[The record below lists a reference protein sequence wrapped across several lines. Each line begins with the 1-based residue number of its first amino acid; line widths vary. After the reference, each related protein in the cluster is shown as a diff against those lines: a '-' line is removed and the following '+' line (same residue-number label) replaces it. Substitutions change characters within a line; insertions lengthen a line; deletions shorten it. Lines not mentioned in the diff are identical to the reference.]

1 MTQKFHDELNEL
13 KIEIITMGQL
23 ANKMLQKATDSLKN
37 DDIKAASWVQ
47 SKKGLVAEMDRSI
60 EAKALR
66 LIALY
71 QPMAKDM
78 RTIACCLKMNTYLTR
93 IGRYAKDI
101 AKVTEELHEVPRMKK
116 IVSIPHMAEIVCG
129 MLDDVITA
137 FVKEDVSTIK
147 NLEERESIVDELR
160 YSIFRECLTYMMEDN
175 KNITQGAHYMMVA
188 RYLERCGDHA
198 CKIAEKI
205 YYMVTGDHLE
215 IDITEK
221 KMKSRPSQGRR
232 TKQGP

>member
-1 MTQKFHDELNEL
+1 MVQKFHVELDELKND
-13 KIEIITMGQL
+13 IVQMGQL
-23 ANKMLQKATDSLKN
+23 AKEMLQKATDSLKN
-37 DDIKAASWVQ
+37 DDAELAAWVQ
-47 SKKGLVAEMDRSI
+47 SKKGAIAEMDRDI
-60 EAKALR
+60 EAKSLR

-93 IGRYAKDI
+93 IGRYGKDI
-101 AKVTEELHEVPRMKK
+101 AKVTDELHEVPRMKK
-116 IVSIPHMAEIVCG
+116 LVSIPHMAEIVCS
-129 MLDDVITA
+129 MIDDVLAA
-137 FVKEDVSTIK
+137 FVKEDISIIQT
-147 NLEERESIVDELR
+147 LEERELSVDELR

-175 KNITQGAHYMMVA
+175 KNITQGAHYMMVS

-205 YYMVTGDHLE
+205 YYMVTGDHIE
-215 IDITEK
+215 IDGYEK
-221 KMKSRPSQGRR
+221 KLSRASSDRR

>member
-1 MTQKFHDELNEL
+1 MVQKFHIELDELKNDVL
-13 KIEIITMGQL
+13 IMGQL
-23 ANKMLQKATDSLKN
+23 AKEMLQKATDSLKN
-37 DDIKAASWVQ
+37 DDNKLATWVQ
-47 SKKGLVAEMDRSI
+47 SKKGIIANMDRKI

-93 IGRYAKDI
+93 IGRYGKDI
-101 AKVTEELHEVPRMKK
+101 AKVTKELHDVPRMKK
-116 IVSIPHMAEIVCG
+116 LISIPHMAEIVCG
-129 MLDDVITA
+129 MIDDVLTA
-137 FVKEDVSTIK
+137 FVKEDISTIQS
-147 NLEERESIVDELR
+147 LEERESIVDELR
-160 YSIFRECLTYMMEDN
+160 YSIFRECLSYMMEDN
-175 KNITQGAHYMMVA
+175 KNITQGAQYMMVS

-205 YYMVTGDHLE
+205 YYMVTGKHIE
-215 IDITEK
+215 IDSSEK
-221 KMKSRPSQGRR
+221 KISSRKFQNTQ